1 MATVNRTAEPIE
13 RDDIVR
19 AAFSLAAL
27 LVLTSS
33 WLAWSLRTQDEPI
46 AQQEPL
52 RFLTDLNNAP
62 ESELSL
68 LPGIGKELA
77 RRIITERETSGP
89 FRSAGDLERVRG
101 IGPKTIRQIEAMAI
115 FPSSDTSA
123 PRPEPSES
131 P

>member
-1 MATVNRTAEPIE
+1 MAAVNRIAEPIE

-19 AAFSLAAL
+19 AALALAAL
-27 LVLTSS
+27 LVLVSG
-33 WLAWSLRTQDEPI
+33 WLAWSFRSPDQPN
-46 AQQEPL
+46 AQQQPL

-89 FRSAGDLERVRG
+89 FRSAADLQRVRG

-115 FPSSDTSA
+115 FRSGDT
-123 PRPEPSES
+123 PEIRPEQPES

>member
-1 MATVNRTAEPIE
+1 MATVNRIAEPIE

-19 AAFSLAAL
+19 AALVLAAL
-27 LVLTSS
+27 LVLVSG
-33 WLAWSLRTQDEPI
+33 WLTWSLPTQDQPI
-46 AQQEPL
+46 AQTEPL

-62 ESELSL
+62 ESEISL
-68 LPGIGKELA
+68 LPGIGQELA

-89 FRSAGDLERVRG
+89 FRSAADLERVRG

-115 FPSSDTSA
+115 FRSSDTLVI
-123 PRPEPSES
+123 RPEPPES